1 MLTPSSN
8 TEVEPLTTAM
18 LVGLEPRATA
28 HFSRFRVTS
37 IGLGEEQVAQFQPEP
52 MLTAA
57 ALLADAGV
65 DVIAWNGTSG
75 SWLGTEAD
83 RDLCRRIEAE
93 LGAKATTAT
102 LATLDAFHAYG
113 VRRFGLVVPYTLEV
127 TERMIDTYRAEG
139 FECVAEEHLGM
150 SRNVDFAEVA
160 PAQLAEMARSVAPGV
175 DAVAVV
181 CTNLRAA
188 PLVEELEQSLGI
200 PVIDSLIATVWRS
213 LDLTAS
219 GRSVSGWGGLAASGA
234 LRSRFQPILKN
245 LLEATGAGRTTIRV
259 ELTSLGL
266 NVDRVAGEAYR
277 PGVRSIRQDGSLDQ
291 WAMPTVQW
299 LNTHH
304 DILVQNDF
312 ATDPPPVAKELVEV
326 YGVRAQMLGALVVDG
341 RMLGW
346 ISVHEVDT
354 PRQWTPGETRA
365 LRQACRAAVE
375 VIEANGRPGA
385 TVASDV

>member
-8 TEVEPLTTAM
+8 TEVEPLTMAM
-18 LVGLEPRATA
+18 LAGLEPQASA

-37 IGLGEEQVAQFQPEP
+37 IGLGEEQVAQFQPDA
-52 MLTAA
+52 MLGAA

-75 SWLGTEAD
+75 SWLGIGTD
-83 RDLCRRIEAE
+83 RELCQRIESD
-93 LGAKATTAT
+93 LGPKATTAT
-102 LATLDAFHAYG
+102 LATLDAFHACG
-113 VRRFGLVVPYTLEV
+113 VSRYGLVVPYTLDV
-127 TERMIDTYRAEG
+127 TERMIENYRYEG
-139 FECVAEEHLGM
+139 FECVSEKHLSM
-150 SRNVDFAEVA
+150 SRNAEFAEV
-160 PAQLAEMARSVAPGV
+160 PPGKIAEMVRSVSPGA
-175 DAVAVV
+175 DAVAIV

-188 PLVEELEQSLGI
+188 PLVEDLERSLGI
-200 PVIDSLIATVWRS
+200 LVVDSLAATVWRS
-213 LDLTAS
+213 LDLAAP
-219 GRSVSGWGGLAASGA
+219 GRSIFGWGAVVASGA
-234 LRSRFQPILKN
+234 LRLRFQTILGK
-245 LLEATGAGRTTIRV
+245 LLEATGAGRITIR
-259 ELTSLGL
+259 LDLARHGL
-266 NVDRVAGEAYR
+266 YVDRVAGEVYR

-312 ATDPPPVAKELVEV
+312 ATDPPPVTPALVDV

-346 ISVHEVDT
+346 ISVHEVGAS
-354 PRQWTPGETRA
+354 RQWTEGETSA

-375 VIEANGRPGA
+375 VIEAHATPSA
-385 TVASDV
+385 TVTSHV